1 MKLRNFIGITAML
14 LSVGTVRG
22 ASSMDSFIDSLMGKM
37 TLEEKI
43 GQLNLPVSGILTGD
57 AKSENVAENIRNGQT
72 GAVFGVRGADECRKM
87 QRIAVEESRL
97 GIPLIFG
104 LDVIHGFE
112 TSFPIPL
119 AQAASWNPRLVEEA
133 AKASAREASASGIS
147 WTFSPMVDVTR
158 EPRWGRVAEGAG
170 EDPYLGSRMAE
181 AMVKGYQGNDLS
193 DPETVLACVKHFALY
208 GAPEGGRDYNTV
220 IMDRQTAMNEYLP
233 TYKAAIDAGA
243 GSLMAS
249 FNEFEGIPAT
259 ANEYLLDDLLRRQW
273 GFDGFVV
280 SDYTAIWEMIAH
292 GLGDL
297 RECTRRAMNA
307 GIDMDMVSA
316 GFTKYLPELIKEGKV
331 DMARVDKAVRN
342 ILEAKYRLGL
352 FEDPYKYCDPGREKR
367 VQHSDAHRR
376 LAVELAAEGSV
387 LLKND
392 SSMLP
397 LPAKGKRIALIGPL
411 ADAPWEMPGNWN
423 VPGSKSP
430 NVSLL
435 QGMRKE
441 FGDGVAYAKGC
452 NALSDP
458 VLEKRVSGDFS
469 LHRDN
474 RTDSAMLS
482 EALAVAE
489 GSDVIVAALGELMN
503 MTGEGAARADIR
515 IPEPQRELLKALKG
529 TGKPVVLVLF
539 TGRPLVL
546 TEDID
551 GLDAI
556 LNVWFAGSE
565 AGDAVAAMLSG
576 KLEPSGR
583 LPISFPWH
591 VGQIPIHYNEKNSGR
606 PYPGGGLPYYK
617 YRNSYMDIPNKPLY
631 PFGYGQGYTSFSYG
645 DVVLSSAEMEHDGKV
660 TVTVPVT
667 NTGRREGKEV
677 VQLYIRDLAA
687 SSTRPVKELKGF
699 EKISLAPGETKEV
712 TFTVDANTLGFYDHD
727 LRFVCEP
734 GEFDI
739 MAGPDSESLRKARL
753 TVR

>member
-1 MKLRNFIGITAML
+1 
-14 LSVGTVRG
+14 
-22 ASSMDSFIDSLMGKM
+22 
-37 TLEEKI
+37 
-43 GQLNLPVSGILTGD
+43 
-57 AKSENVAENIRNGQT
+57 
-72 GAVFGVRGADECRKM
+72 
-87 QRIAVEESRL
+87 
-97 GIPLIFG
+97 
-104 LDVIHGFE
+104 
-112 TSFPIPL
+112 
-119 AQAASWNPRLVEEA
+119 
-133 AKASAREASASGIS
+133 
-147 WTFSPMVDVTR
+147 
-158 EPRWGRVAEGAG
+158 
-170 EDPYLGSRMAE
+170 
-181 AMVKGYQGNDLS
+181 
-193 DPETVLACVKHFALY
+193 
-208 GAPEGGRDYNTV
+208 
-220 IMDRQTAMNEYLP
+220 
-233 TYKAAIDAGA
+233 
-243 GSLMAS
+243 
-249 FNEFEGIPAT
+249 
-259 ANEYLLDDLLRRQW
+259 
-273 GFDGFVV
+273 
-280 SDYTAIWEMIAH
+280 
-292 GLGDL
+292 
-297 RECTRRAMNA
+297 
-307 GIDMDMVSA
+307 
-316 GFTKYLPELIKEGKV
+316 
-331 DMARVDKAVRN
+331 
-342 ILEAKYRLGL
+342 
-352 FEDPYKYCDPGREKR
+352 
-367 VQHSDAHRR
+367 
-376 LAVELAAEGSV
+376 
-387 LLKND
+387 
-392 SSMLP
+392 
-397 LPAKGKRIALIGPL
+397 
-411 ADAPWEMPGNWN
+411 
-423 VPGSKSP
+423 
-430 NVSLL
+430 
-435 QGMRKE
+435 
-441 FGDGVAYAKGC
+441 
-452 NALSDP
+452 
-458 VLEKRVSGDFS
+458 
-469 LHRDN
+469 
-474 RTDSAMLS
+474 MLS